1 MDVSFAR
8 VEQILKTLPIGYYC
22 GRDIKVNLSKQDAT
36 YYDFS
41 NDCIR
46 ISYPMIQRSTTLLTD
61 DSKVENDVRCLL
73 YHEVSHAILTPS
85 NIRADDFYNVFEDER
100 IETILQDYYMG
111 VNFKE
116 FVKRINNFKDEA
128 PHTADEYFYQIVRF
142 RKGPE
147 KFTTRVKTIID
158 VYQNAFKQ
166 LYNYCDDVENLYFDI
181 VDDWNNNRNN
191 AQNIQNNEN
200 NNESDDKSQRGIAQ
214 SSETFDTSDAQIE
227 TGNSLGAGKSAGRIK
242 KLVSDCLNR
251 YVNGKINDE
260 IEKILSSV
268 KKSSKSNGSAIN
280 AYSGVFNPRS
290 VARNDYKYF
299 VQQNRNGHIRAF
311 SKLHLNLFIDE
322 SSSFRD
328 NDSIVNTLLYGL
340 GKIERSYPDFSFT
353 LISCG
358 IGQRIRDKNDR
369 FQRSHTG
376 TRIKDTIFEQYRQV
390 QEQDAENINIVL
402 YDGSACWVESDA
414 LNFKAFDNKHSVLIV
429 DDSNKLYMKH
439 CKNAKVIITQNYT
452 YELEKNVLDALK
464 ILTKI

>member
-22 GRDIKVNLSKQDAT
+22 GRDIKVSLSKQDTT

-46 ISYPMIQRSTTLLTD
+46 ISYPMIQRSVKLLSD
-61 DSKVENDVRCLL
+61 DSKIENDIRCLL

-85 NIRADDFYNVFEDER
+85 NIRKDDFYNVFEDER
-100 IETILQDYYMG
+100 IETILQDYYMR
-111 VNFKE
+111 VDFKE
-116 FVKRINNFKDEA
+116 FVKRINNFNDEA
-128 PHTADEYFYQIVRF
+128 PRTADEYFYQIVRF
-142 RKGPE
+142 RKGPK

-166 LYNYCDDVENLYFDI
+166 LYNYCDDVESLYIDVI
-181 VDDWNNNRNN
+181 NDWDNNQSNAQNN
-191 AQNIQNNEN
+191 AQNN
-200 NNESDDKSQRGIAQ
+200 DKPQDGNQHSNATQ
-214 SSETFDTSDAQIE
+214 SSETFDESDAQTE
-227 TGNSLGAGKSAGRIK
+227 TGNSFGAGKSAGRIK

-268 KKSSKSNGSAIN
+268 RKSSKSNGSAIN

-299 VQQNRNGHIRAF
+299 IQQNRNGHIRAF

-322 SSSFRD
+322 STSFRD
-328 NDSIVNTLLYGL
+328 NDAIVNTLLYGL

-369 FQRSHTG
+369 FQFSHTG
-376 TRIKDTIFEQYRQV
+376 TRIRNTIFEQFKLV
-390 QEQDAENINIVL
+390 QKQDAENINIVL
-402 YDGSACWVESDA
+402 YDGDACWCESDSS
-414 LNFKAFDNKHSVLIV
+414 NFRAFDNNRSVLIV
-429 DDSNKLYMKH
+429 DKSNRKYMGY